1 MVEEW
6 RVMGLDV
13 NDAFMNMAIDEAIC
27 KLRSKGKSP
36 NTIRF
41 YRWLPS
47 AVSIGYFQFV
57 EQEVNLETCKQLGVD
72 VIRRMTGGGAV
83 YHAYEGEVT
92 YSVIVDQD
100 HQRVPRDIIESYE
113 LICSGVVNALIKL
126 GINAE
131 FSPINDINVN
141 GKKISGNAQTR
152 RWGVVVQ
159 HGTILVDTD
168 IKTMFKVLKVSK
180 EKISDKLIKSTEE
193 RVTTI
198 RRELG
203 RKVSFKETTNVLK
216 ETFPEV
222 FGVEP
227 VESGLSDEEKELATQ
242 LREEKY
248 ITKEWISN
256 RPIGRKTPKL
266 I

>member
-1 MVEEW
+1 
-6 RVMGLDV
+6 
-13 NDAFMNMAIDEAIC
+13 
-27 KLRSKGKSP
+27 
-36 NTIRF
+36 
-41 YRWLPS
+41 
-47 AVSIGYFQFV
+47 
-57 EQEVNLETCKQLGVD
+57 
-72 VIRRMTGGGAV
+72 
-83 YHAYEGEVT
+83 
-92 YSVIVDQD
+92 
-100 HQRVPRDIIESYE
+100 
-113 LICSGVVNALIKL
+113 
-126 GINAE
+126 
-131 FSPINDINVN
+131 
-141 GKKISGNAQTR
+141 
-152 RWGVVVQ
+152 
-159 HGTILVDTD
+159 
-168 IKTMFKVLKVSK
+168 MFKVLKVSK